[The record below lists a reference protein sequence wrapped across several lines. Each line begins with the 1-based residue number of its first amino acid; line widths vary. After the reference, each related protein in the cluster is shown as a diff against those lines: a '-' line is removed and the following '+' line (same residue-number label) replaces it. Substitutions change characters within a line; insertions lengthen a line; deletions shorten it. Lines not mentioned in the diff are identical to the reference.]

1 MLAVWITASVP
12 CRGQRRD
19 LVRRAFR
26 IRTLAMVNPYSENT
40 DTAKAVAQAI
50 SYDYA
55 DLLEKDTGYISART
69 DVADKNK
76 RCCTSRCMKY
86 MHSPTAMQSISGQM
100 NFMSDI
106 PFYCTISGKAKI

>member
-1 MLAVWITASVP
+1 MRCGLRHL
-12 CRGQRRD
+12 CRAGGKAGFGTQSLSD
-19 LVRRAFR
+19 T
-26 IRTLAMVNPYSENT
+26 TLAMVNPYSENT

-69 DVADKNK
+69 DVADKIK